1 MKKQDV
7 LNRVL
12 NSESSIFSKDDVVRL
27 IELVEGE
34 SRVITV
40 TDIGAAI
47 ENVMDEFG
55 RRNNDV
61 VDKST
66 AEFNLNGNEIEFF
79 QDDDNYLLVITVLLI
94 AFSLFV
100 DSFFFQLIK
109 S

>member
-47 ENVMDEFG
+47 ENVMYEFG

-61 VDKST
+61 IDKST
-66 AEFNLNGNEIEFF
+66 AEFNLNGNEIELE
-79 QDDDNYLLVITVLLI
+79 D
-94 AFSLFV
+94 V
-100 DSFFFQLIK
+100 DVDLDYIRETLEEHLMPLGEADLNN
-109 S
+109 

>member
-27 IELVEGE
+27 IEMIEGE
-34 SRVITV
+34 GKNVTV

-47 ENVMDEFG
+47 ENAIDVLS
-55 RRNNDV
+55 RNSYDI

-66 AEFNLNGNEIEFF
+66 AAFDLNGNEIE
-79 QDDDNYLLVITVLLI
+79 L
-94 AFSLFV
+94 AEV
-100 DSFFFQLIK
+100 DLDLDYIRETLEEHLMPLGEADPNN
-109 S
+109 

>member
-27 IELVEGE
+27 IESMDDVTN
-34 SRVITV
+34 VTV
-40 TDIGAAI
+40 TEIGAAI
-47 ENVMDEFG
+47 DRAMDDFG

-66 AEFNLNGNEIEFF
+66 AEFCLNGNEIELE
-79 QDDDNYLLVITVLLI
+79 D
-94 AFSLFV
+94 V
-100 DSFFFQLIK
+100 DVDLDYIRETLEEHLMPLGEFNSQE
-109 S
+109 

>member
-47 ENVMDEFG
+47 ENVMD
-55 RRNNDV
+55 
-61 VDKST
+61 
-66 AEFNLNGNEIEFF
+66 
-79 QDDDNYLLVITVLLI
+79 
-94 AFSLFV
+94 
-100 DSFFFQLIK
+100 
-109 S
+109 

>member
-27 IELVEGE
+27 IEMVEGE
-34 SRVITV
+34 GKNVTV

-47 ENVMDEFG
+47 ENAIDVLS
-55 RRNNDV
+55 RNSYDI

-66 AEFNLNGNEIEFF
+66 AAFDLNGNEIELAEV
-79 QDDDNYLLVITVLLI
+79 DLDLDYIRETLEEHLMPLGEADSDN
-94 AFSLFV
+94 
-100 DSFFFQLIK
+100 
-109 S
+109 

>member
-27 IELVEGE
+27 IEMVEGE
-34 SRVITV
+34 GKNVTV

-47 ENVMDEFG
+47 ENAMDVLS
-55 RRNNDV
+55 RNSYDI

-66 AEFNLNGNEIEFF
+66 AAFDLNGNEIE
-79 QDDDNYLLVITVLLI
+79 L
-94 AFSLFV
+94 AEV
-100 DSFFFQLIK
+100 DLDLDYIRETLEEHLMPLGEADPNN
-109 S
+109 

>member
-27 IELVEGE
+27 IEMVEGE
-34 SRVITV
+34 GKTVTV

-47 ENVMDEFG
+47 EEAMNVLS
-55 RRNNDV
+55 RNSYDV

-66 AEFNLNGNEIEFF
+66 AEFDLNGNEI
-79 QDDDNYLLVITVLLI
+79 NLVE
-94 AFSLFV
+94 V
-100 DSFFFQLIK
+100 DLDLDYIRETLEEHLMPLGEVDLNE
-109 S
+109 

>member
-27 IELVEGE
+27 IEMIEGE
-34 SRVITV
+34 GKTITV

-47 ENVMDEFG
+47 ENAMDVLS
-55 RRNNDV
+55 RNSYDI

-66 AEFNLNGNEIEFF
+66 AAFDLNGNEIEL
-79 QDDDNYLLVITVLLI
+79 DE
-94 AFSLFV
+94 V
-100 DSFFFQLIK
+100 DLDLDYIRDTLEEHLMPLGEADSNN
-109 S
+109 

>member
-27 IELVEGE
+27 IEMVEGE
-34 SRVITV
+34 GKNVTV

-47 ENVMDEFG
+47 ENAMDVLS
-55 RRNNDV
+55 RNSYDI

-66 AEFNLNGNEIEFF
+66 AAFDLNGNEIELAEV
-79 QDDDNYLLVITVLLI
+79 DLDLDYIRETLEEHLMPLGEADSDN
-94 AFSLFV
+94 
-100 DSFFFQLIK
+100 
-109 S
+109 

>member
-27 IELVEGE
+27 IEMVEGE
-34 SRVITV
+34 GKVITV

-47 ENVMDEFG
+47 ENAMDVLSI
-55 RRNNDV
+55 NSYDI

-66 AEFNLNGNEIEFF
+66 AEFDLNGNEI
-79 QDDDNYLLVITVLLI
+79 NLVE
-94 AFSLFV
+94 V
-100 DSFFFQLIK
+100 DLDLDYVRETLEEHLMPLGEADPND
-109 S
+109 

>member
-27 IELVEGE
+27 IEMIEGE
-34 SRVITV
+34 GKTVTV

-47 ENVMDEFG
+47 EDAMDNLS
-55 RRNNDV
+55 RNSYDI

-66 AEFNLNGNEIEFF
+66 AEFDLNGNEIS
-79 QDDDNYLLVITVLLI
+79 LVE
-94 AFSLFV
+94 V
-100 DSFFFQLIK
+100 DLDLDYIRETLEEHLMPLGEVGSND
-109 S
+109 

>member
-27 IELVEGE
+27 IEMIEGE
-34 SRVITV
+34 GKTITV

-47 ENVMDEFG
+47 ENAMDVLS
-55 RRNNDV
+55 RNSYDI

-66 AEFNLNGNEIEFF
+66 AAFDLNGNEIELAEV
-79 QDDDNYLLVITVLLI
+79 DLDLDYIRETLEEHLMPLGEADSDN
-94 AFSLFV
+94 
-100 DSFFFQLIK
+100 
-109 S
+109 